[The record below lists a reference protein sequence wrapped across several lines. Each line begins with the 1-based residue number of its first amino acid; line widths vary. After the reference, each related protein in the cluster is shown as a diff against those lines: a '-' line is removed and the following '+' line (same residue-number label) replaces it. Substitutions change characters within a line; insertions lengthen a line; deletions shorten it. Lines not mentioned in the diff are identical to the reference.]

1 VTIDSGALSPLSPT
15 HTAVDVA
22 AIDVA
27 AIDVAAVDVEALLA
41 RQVPTSIQ
49 IGQILKESPPQMGMV
64 HLCRRCRRCRR
75 RR

>member
-1 VTIDSGALSPLSPT
+1 MTIDSGALSPLSPT

-27 AIDVAAVDVEALLA
+27 AVNVEVGVEALLA
-41 RQVPTSIQ
+41 RQVPTAIQ

-64 HLCRRCRRCRR
+64 HLCRRRRRRCRR
-75 RR
+75 R